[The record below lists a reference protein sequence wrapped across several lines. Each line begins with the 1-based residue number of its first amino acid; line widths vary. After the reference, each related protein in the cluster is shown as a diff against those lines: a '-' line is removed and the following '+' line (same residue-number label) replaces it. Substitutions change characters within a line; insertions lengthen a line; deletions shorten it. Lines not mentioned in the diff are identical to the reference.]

1 MDSRL
6 LSLVADRDLCVLA
19 TLKRDGR
26 PQLSH
31 VNYAYDSAT
40 SVVRV
45 SLTDDRAK
53 VKNLRRD
60 PRASVFV
67 SSEDGWSYTVL
78 EGKMELS
85 DIAAATDDDAVD
97 ELVDIYRLIQG
108 EHPDWDEY
116 RQVMVADKRLVGRLA
131 VVNAYGSPAAN

>member
-85 DIAAATDDDAVD
+85 DIAAATDDDTVD
-97 ELVDIYRLIQG
+97 ELVGIYRLIQG

-116 RQVMVADKRLVGRLA
+116 RQAMVADKRLVGRLA

>member
-78 EGKMELS
+78 EGEMELS
-85 DIAAATDDDAVD
+85 DIAAATDDDTVD
-97 ELVDIYRLIQG
+97 ELVGIYRLIQG

-116 RQVMVADKRLVGRLA
+116 RQAMVADKRLVGRLA